1 MSLSA
6 RPMRLIELG
15 GKSFELWQEQGGIGN
30 GDCVLSKGDD
40 GNKYAM
46 LFYDGLLSG
55 KDADLPENLNA
66 LKVKLS
72 AKMPIFKIRY
82 KPRDSCQ
89 QHQQFLDHAMQ
100 LSTAKYTVPVQIES

>member
-6 RPMRLIELG
+6 RPMRLIESG
-15 GKSFELWQEQGGIGN
+15 GKSFDTWQEQGGIGN
-30 GDCVLSKGDD
+30 GDCVLSKGED
-40 GNKYAM
+40 GAKYAM
-46 LFYDGLLSG
+46 LFYDGLLSRR
-55 KDADLPENLNA
+55 DTDLPENLNA

-89 QHQQFLDHAMQ
+89 QHQQFLENAM
-100 LSTAKYTVPVQIES
+100 